1 MRKSVYKGTATAPI
15 FSIKPVALQNP
26 VDPIAH
32 GASRVSLGAARGETM
47 IPNDCM
53 MSAILKPNMILL
65 YGEHR
70 PLSEQ
75 MIIMAM
81 VDEAVNDM
89 EAIHVLII

>member
-1 MRKSVYKGTATAPI
+1 
-15 FSIKPVALQNP
+15 
-26 VDPIAH
+26 
-32 GASRVSLGAARGETM
+32 M

-70 PLSEQ
+70 PLSER
-75 MIIMAM
+75 MIIAAM

-89 EAIHVLII
+89 EAVHVLIICAADMVLYGRKYGTDLVLGMSEGKMVFV